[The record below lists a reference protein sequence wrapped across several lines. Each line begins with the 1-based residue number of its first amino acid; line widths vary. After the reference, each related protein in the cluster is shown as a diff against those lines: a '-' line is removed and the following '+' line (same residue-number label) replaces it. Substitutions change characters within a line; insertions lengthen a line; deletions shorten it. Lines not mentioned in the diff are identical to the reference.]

1 MLSIRRA
8 QERGHSDFGWLN
20 SYHTFSFGQYHDRR
34 YMGFS
39 ALRVINDDTV
49 APGRGFDSHGHRD
62 MEIISVVLSGAL
74 DHKDSMGN
82 GSTIHPGEVQRMSA
96 GTGVLHS
103 EFNPS
108 PDEPVHFLQ
117 IWIVPAQEGIEPGYE
132 QRAFSL
138 HDRQGR
144 LCLVAS
150 SSGQD
155 GAVTVH
161 QDVNLYWTTLAKNDA
176 ITYSPLAGR
185 NTYIHVATG
194 RLKLNDQT
202 LEAGDG
208 VALTQIKRGA
218 SNPASSAEDSKLS
231 FSGIQESDVLIFDL
245 P

>member
-8 QERGHSDFGWLN
+8 QERGHSDLGWLN
-20 SYHTFSFGQYHDRR
+20 SFHTFSFGQYHDRR

-49 APGRGFDSHGHRD
+49 APGRGFDSHEHRD

-96 GTGVLHS
+96 GTGVSHS
-103 EFNPS
+103 EFNAS

-117 IWIVPAQEGIEPGYE
+117 IWIIPAREGIKPGYE

-138 HDRQGR
+138 RDRQGR

-150 SSGQD
+150 PSGED
-155 GAVTVH
+155 GAVTLH
-161 QDVNLYWTTLAKNDA
+161 QDMNLYWTTLAKHDA
-176 ITYSPLAGR
+176 VVYSPIADR
-185 NTYIHVATG
+185 NTYIHIATG
-194 RLKLNDQT
+194 RVNLNDQA

-208 VALTQIKRGA
+208 VALAQTKRGP
-218 SNPASSAEDSKLS
+218 SNLDSSAEQITLS
-231 FSGIQESDVLIFDL
+231 FSGLQESEVLIFDL